1 MIFSSQQE
9 KFRADTELSTSFADL
24 VVHLNTETRKTKST
38 AALPSQVVN
47 KVFLIFVYFNYS
59 KVC

>member
-1 MIFSSQQE
+1 MIFSSLQE

-38 AALPSQVVN
+38 AALPSQVIN
-47 KVFLIFVYFNYS
+47 KVFLIT
-59 KVC
+59 